1 MSLEDDESDFGHSVK
16 VLKIDDFKV
25 IGEYENENI
34 VLKDGKF
41 GKYLQYSGGNYSLPA
56 WARDDDQNGKLTLI
70 KCQKIIDYKRE
81 LKKKEHEKK

>member
-1 MSLEDDESDFGHSVK
+1 MK
-16 VLKIDDFKV
+16 VTKIDDFKV
-25 IGEYENENI
+25 TGEYENEKV

-41 GKYLQYSGGNYSLPA
+41 GKYLQYSGCKYSLPT
-56 WARDDDQNGKLTLI
+56 WARDDEQNGKLALI

>member
-1 MSLEDDESDFGHSVK
+1 MSDDESDFGHSVK
-16 VLKIDDFKV
+16 VLKIDDFKI

-56 WARDDDQNGKLTLI
+56 
-70 KCQKIIDYKRE
+70 
-81 LKKKEHEKK
+81 